1 MRYLFIKYCIS
12 GRTGRKDLIVG
23 SIPTNF
29 IAKRSHEREV
39 ATERRQLVRN
49 NEIVLPVLYKYID
62 FKELEKDLSKVNAPW
77 VKLSHTEN
85 NLVFGCINTLGDVV
99 IKLTVD
105 ESLGFVVE
113 GSFKEI
119 PEEHPIY
126 KEFKR
131 TISKKKI
138 NVILERISQWK
149 PCQGI
154 EDSAEKVYGLKLSSS
169 GKTSKVVLVNGKKGI
184 EHVHNLHSSNCSVL
198 CETSP
203 CRPCTLAAKD
213 LARKQKVEDKQRFK
227 PLATKAP
234 FTKVA
239 KNRLVLAIRTLRDKE
254 KKLEEKIKALEAEIA
269 SKGIDLE
276 TEVHKDF
283 RQILESGAKEFPD
296 NSFQNL
302 FWKEQKKAF
311 EHSNQGQRWHP
322 MMIRF
327 ALHLHLRSP
336 AANKA
341 LKETSV
347 IKLPSERT
355 LRDYSSLFHPRA
367 GFNRE
372 VYADLKHQA
381 AKLEGIGKYVVLMLD
396 ELSVQDDLVYNN
408 STNELVGFVNLG
420 DEVNEIFKK
429 DASSTIATHALV
441 FMVCGIATRL
451 KFSLGYFATTTANS
465 GMLFPLTWRA
475 IGLCEG
481 YAGLKVIAIVSDK
494 ASSNQKLYRMMS
506 TQGSIIY
513 KAENVFSKE
522 QNRPIFL
529 FSDPPHLIKTIRN
542 NLANSGHGKKRLL
555 WNNDEMTWD
564 HLISLYEAD
573 RVSEVRKLPKIKNEH
588 VYLTPYSR
596 MRVNLAAQVMSETVG
611 KVMLAYA
618 APKAKETAKLILL
631 VDKFFDC
638 CNTRSLNE
646 GVQKRKPF
654 LKPYTSVDDERFKFM
669 KEEFLKYL
677 ADWKDVIENRKGNF
691 KSADREKMFLTKATY
706 EGLQTTAHALI
717 ECVQYLL
724 QNGFKYVLTNKL
736 SQDPLEDHFGRHRG
750 LGRRSCN
757 PTIHALGHQ
766 ENKLRVQRSIAT
778 SITPKGNTKGSKRPK
793 EGITITTSPLK
804 RRKK

>member
-1 MRYLFIKYCIS
+1 MLLDLCYRIQDRKERPYC
-12 GRTGRKDLIVG
+12 G
-23 SIPTNF
+23 SIPT
-29 IAKRSHEREV
+29 ILRSHEREV

-49 NEIVLPVLYKYID
+49 SEIVLPVLYKYID

-138 NVILERISQWK
+138 N
-149 PCQGI
+149 
-154 EDSAEKVYGLKLSSS
+154 
-169 GKTSKVVLVNGKKGI
+169 
-184 EHVHNLHSSNCSVL
+184 
-198 CETSP
+198 
-203 CRPCTLAAKD
+203 
-213 LARKQKVEDKQRFK
+213 
-227 PLATKAP
+227 
-234 FTKVA
+234 
-239 KNRLVLAIRTLRDKE
+239 
-254 KKLEEKIKALEAEIA
+254 
-269 SKGIDLE
+269 
-276 TEVHKDF
+276 
-283 RQILESGAKEFPD
+283 
-296 NSFQNL
+296 
-302 FWKEQKKAF
+302 EQKKAF

-336 AANKA
+336 AAYKA
-341 LKETSV
+341 LKESSV

-408 STNELVGFVNLG
+408 STNKLVGFVNLG
-420 DEVNEIFKK
+420 DEVNEVFKK
-429 DASSTIATHALV
+429 DASSTIATRALV

-513 KAENVFSKE
+513 KAVNVFSKE

-542 NLANSGHGKKRLL
+542 NLANSGHGKKGFFGT
-555 WNNDEMTWD
+555 M
-564 HLISLYEAD
+564 
-573 RVSEVRKLPKIKNEH
+573 
-588 VYLTPYSR
+588 
-596 MRVNLAAQVMSETVG
+596 MR
-611 KVMLAYA
+611 
-618 APKAKETAKLILL
+618 
-631 VDKFFDC
+631 
-638 CNTRSLNE
+638 
-646 GVQKRKPF
+646 
-654 LKPYTSVDDERFKFM
+654 
-669 KEEFLKYL
+669 
-677 ADWKDVIENRKGNF
+677 
-691 KSADREKMFLTKATY
+691 
-706 EGLQTTAHALI
+706 
-717 ECVQYLL
+717 
-724 QNGFKYVLTNKL
+724 
-736 SQDPLEDHFGRHRG
+736 
-750 LGRRSCN
+750 
-757 PTIHALGHQ
+757 
-766 ENKLRVQRSIAT
+766 
-778 SITPKGNTKGSKRPK
+778 
-793 EGITITTSPLK
+793 
-804 RRKK
+804 